1 MLQMDNFLFAS
12 DLSEAYDTLL
22 SVPGSVVLGGCG
34 YLRLGARSITT
45 AIDLSR
51 LNLDFVRETESDV
64 EIGAMTTLRTLETDP
79 LSISLANGVLKNC
92 VKNIVGVQLRSC
104 VTIGGTVAGRYPFS
118 DPITALMAL
127 DAQLIFYKHGQ
138 ISLEQYLTGKDYK
151 DILEK
156 IIIPKDGRLAAFTSI
171 RKAKTDFA
179 VLNVAVSKKE
189 DAYRIIVGSRPGRAL
204 NASAAAE
211 FLSNKGL
218 DSSTAAEAGRLAA
231 EELHFGD
238 NPRASGQYRKAV
250 CPVLIQR
257 ALIELIE
264 AIEVTHAA

>member
-1 MLQMDNFLFAS
+1 MLQMDNFLYVS

-34 YLRLGARSITT
+34 YLRLGARSIST

-51 LNLDFVRETESDV
+51 LDLDFVRETEGAV
-64 EIGAMTTLRTLETDP
+64 EIGAMTTLRTLETDL
-79 LSISLANGVLKNC
+79 LSSSLGGGVLQTA
-92 VKNIVGVQLRSC
+92 VKNIVGVQLRNC

-127 DAQLIFYKHGQ
+127 DTQLMFYKHGQ
-138 ISLEQYLTGKDYK
+138 VSLEQYLAGKDYK

-156 IIIPKDGRLAAFTSI
+156 IIIPKDGRIAAFTSI

-189 DAYRIIVGSRPGRAL
+189 DAYRIIVGSRPGRAIH
-204 NASAAAE
+204 ASTAAE
-211 FLSNKGL
+211 FLTQNGL
-218 DSSTAAEAGRLAA
+218 DDVTAQEAGRLAA
-231 EELHFGD
+231 E
-238 NPRASGQYRKAV
+238 
-250 CPVLIQR
+250 I
-257 ALIELIE
+257 
-264 AIEVTHAA
+264 